1 MGPSFETR
9 AQARAPQDEGEGWY
23 RYDWFHGIDTVGTG
37 AGADAI
43 GPARPLQSFPGD
55 VGFYTL
61 GCKFIDN
68 TLNSGI
74 MKYKPFA
81 AWLVAELLFAERRP
95 EPSFLT

>member
-1 MGPSFETR
+1 MRSEGVGPIV
-9 AQARAPQDEGEGWY
+9 

-43 GPARPLQSFPGD
+43 GPARPLQSFSGN
-55 VGFYTL
+55 VGLYTP

-74 MKYKPFA
+74 MKFISHLRRGLLPNLCLQNGVLNRPF
-81 AWLVAELLFAERRP
+81 
-95 EPSFLT
+95 